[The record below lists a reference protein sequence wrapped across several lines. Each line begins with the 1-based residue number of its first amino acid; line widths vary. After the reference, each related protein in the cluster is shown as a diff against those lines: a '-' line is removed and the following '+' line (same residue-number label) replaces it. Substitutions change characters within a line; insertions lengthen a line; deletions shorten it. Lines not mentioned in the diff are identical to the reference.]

1 MKMMNEFD
9 DGEDEN
15 EDEGEYEWR
24 YILETYMGRWK
35 VKMNDKMKGGTWNGN
50 SIGTMKNEDEW
61 ENIWSWNDVMV
72 EMVDGWKKI

>member
-24 YILETYMGRWK
+24 YILETYMGRW
-35 VKMNDKMKGGTWNGN
+35 
-50 SIGTMKNEDEW
+50 
-61 ENIWSWNDVMV
+61 
-72 EMVDGWKKI
+72 

>member
-1 MKMMNEFD
+1 MMNEFD

-35 VKMNDKMKGGTWNGN
+35 VKMNDKMIGIMKWEIDWN
-50 SIGTMKNEDEW
+50 NE
-61 ENIWSWNDVMV
+61 
-72 EMVDGWKKI
+72 K